1 MKMLWLV
8 LLAGLIGLYFINI
21 ALIKMPFL
29 DWEWGKHA
37 GIRFLLGFFILG
49 ANAFYAQKMRFGQ
62 ALKVIVVIV
71 FLDYLYDYFID
82 AYRFN
87 FEIILHG
94 IYMITWGALT
104 GYLAFRNLNNKE
116 EA

>member
-1 MKMLWLV
+1 MKMFWFV
-8 LLAGLIGLYFINI
+8 FVIGLIGLYFMNV
-21 ALIKMPFL
+21 AMLKMPFF

-37 GIRFLLGFFILG
+37 GIRFFLGFFILG
-49 ANAFYAQKMRFGQ
+49 VNAFYAQNMRFIQ
-62 ALKVIVVIV
+62 ALKVILAIV

-94 IYMITWGALT
+94 IYMITWGALM
-104 GYLAFRNLNNKE
+104 GYLAFRDFNNRE
-116 EA
+116 TE